1 VAFVTQFDDDLG
13 TFLRHSLGMALRA
26 FRAILETGETFLSI
40 NRPPLVKGLTADA
53 KLLAY
58 PAYVTCLV
66 IPPKPR

>member
-1 VAFVTQFDDDLG
+1 MAFVTQFEMIWALSLG
-13 TFLRHSLGMALRA
+13 TSLGMALRA

>member
-1 VAFVTQFDDDLG
+1 VAFVTQFDDDLDISLG
-13 TFLRHSLGMALRA
+13 TSLGMALRA
-26 FRAILETGETFLSI
+26 FRAIMETGETFLSI

>member
-1 VAFVTQFDDDLG
+1 
-13 TFLRHSLGMALRA
+13 MALRA